1 MERLSFPYDLVT
13 GEYKIVKF
21 CQKYV
26 ITQPRK
32 NKSCRQFCSK
42 ELIGKLQVPNSRT
55 RNP

>member
-42 ELIGKLQVPNSRT
+42 ELIGKLQVPNSRI